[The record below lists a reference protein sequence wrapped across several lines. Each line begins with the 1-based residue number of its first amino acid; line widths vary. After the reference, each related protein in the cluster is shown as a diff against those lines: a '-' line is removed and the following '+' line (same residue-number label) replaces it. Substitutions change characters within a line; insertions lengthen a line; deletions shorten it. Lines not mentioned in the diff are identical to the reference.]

1 MGIAVT
7 VERPALGFELELVEV
22 SGLDVAAE
30 RVLGRGLLLRLE
42 RVLRTDS
49 EDKVPQISV
58 KFELHFLCLSSR
70 NISQV

>member
-49 EDKVPQISV
+49 ED
-58 KFELHFLCLSSR
+58 
-70 NISQV
+70 N